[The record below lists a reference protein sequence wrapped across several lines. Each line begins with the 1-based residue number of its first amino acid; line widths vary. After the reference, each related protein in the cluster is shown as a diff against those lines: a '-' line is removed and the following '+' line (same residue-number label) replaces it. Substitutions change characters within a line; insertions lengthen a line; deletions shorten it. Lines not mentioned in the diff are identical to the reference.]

1 MRIDFYHL
9 DAWPL
14 DRALPK
20 LLEKVISAGQRALVV
35 TASEERAQTLN
46 TLLWTYDAGSWL
58 PHGTKA
64 DGHEP
69 EQPILIGDT
78 DDNLNNADILVLT
91 EGMDSAHKHAF
102 SRCLD
107 LFDGTNADALEA
119 ARDRWKTAKADGHEL
134 HYWQQTQSGGWS
146 EQAQG

>member
-14 DRALPK
+14 ERAIPK
-20 LLEKVISAGQRALVV
+20 LLEKVTGAGHRALVI
-35 TASEERAQTLN
+35 TASEERSDSLN

-64 DGHEP
+64 DGHP
-69 EQPILIGDT
+69 SEQPIFIGEC
-78 DDNLNNADILVLT
+78 DDNTNGADILVLT
-91 EGMDSAHKHAF
+91 DGMDTPVKADF

-107 LFDGTNADALEA
+107 LFDGTNPDALQA
-119 ARDRWKTAKADGHEL
+119 ARQRWKTAKDEGHEL
-134 HYWQQTQSGGWS
+134 HYWQQTETGGWS